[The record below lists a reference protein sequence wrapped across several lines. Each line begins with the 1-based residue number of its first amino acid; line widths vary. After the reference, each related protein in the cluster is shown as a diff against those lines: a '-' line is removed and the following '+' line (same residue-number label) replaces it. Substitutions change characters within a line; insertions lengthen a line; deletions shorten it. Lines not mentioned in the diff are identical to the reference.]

1 MSHKVIFDIAAQADL
16 TDVYDYLLPR
26 AGERDA
32 RTYVDDI
39 LNYCVGFETFPERGI
54 QSDRRPGLRIVGFRR
69 RATIAF
75 EVAADTV
82 IILRVFHRGRNVN
95 FASDIDDE

>member
-16 TDVYDYLLPR
+16 TDLYDYLLPR

-32 RTYVDDI
+32 RAYVNDI
-39 LNYCVGFETFPERGI
+39 FDYCVSFETFPERGTR
-54 QSDRRPGLRIVGFRR
+54 SGRRPGLRTVGFHRK
-69 RATIAF
+69 ATIAF

-82 IILRVFHRGRNVN
+82 IILRIFHRGRNVDFISN
-95 FASDIDDE
+95 EDDE